1 LYLLGYVS
9 LATRRTKSRRALLGE
24 SDMDELLTPRDSAD
38 YRRTSIRTQDRE
50 RAEGRGPRYVRIGS
64 RIYYRRRDVDT
75 FIAAHLVS
83 GERDGPETDGACAT
97 VAK

>member
-1 LYLLGYVS
+1 MS
-9 LATRRTKSRRALLGE
+9 
-24 SDMDELLTPRDSAD
+24 ELLTPRESAE

-64 RIYYRRRDVDT
+64 RIYYRRADVDA
-75 FIAAHLVS
+75 FIAAHLVG
-83 GERDGPETDGACAT
+83 GERDGADANGPCVT